1 MAKKILIVDDDPVIV
16 KFFEKLLMD
25 NGYETLTA
33 MDSDTCMDLVQKD
46 QPDLILLDV
55 MMERLYSGF
64 EIYRKLK
71 LDEKLSKIPIIG
83 ISGMADEIDV
93 KFDKYRDAEYFNPD
107 EFIDKPVDQDFLLK
121 KVGEVLGSAVGC

>member
-16 KFFEKLLMD
+16 KYFSKLLMD
-25 NGYETLTA
+25 NGYETIIA
-33 MDSDTCMDLVQKD
+33 MDSDTCMGLAQKE

-55 MMERLYSGF
+55 MMEMLYSGF

-71 LDEKLSKIPIIG
+71 LDPDLSKIPIIG

-93 KFDKYRDAEYFNPD
+93 KFDPYKDAEYFNPD
-107 EFIDKPVDQDFLLK
+107 EFIEKPVDKDFLLN
-121 KVGEVLGSAVGC
+121 KVNEVLSNTAGS

>member
-1 MAKKILIVDDDPVIV
+1 MTKKILIVDDDPVIV
-16 KFFEKLLMD
+16 KFFEKLLSD

-33 MDSDTCMDLVQKD
+33 MDSMKCMDLAQNER
-46 QPDLILLDV
+46 PDLILLDV

-71 LDEKLSKIPIIG
+71 LDDELSKIPIIG

-93 KFDKYRDAEYFNPD
+93 KFDLYRDAEYFSPD
-107 EFIDKPVDQDFLLK
+107 EFIEKPVDKDFLLK
-121 KVGEVLGSAVGC
+121 RVQDVLSKANGN